1 MEVKTLHIKTSELVQ
16 AIHTLNDNGL
26 FWILFGVIIAD
37 FLTGTLKAFISKDL
51 DSSAGTLGLIKHIC
65 VILIV
70 VSVSIVGYI
79 MNNDF
84 IAYTF
89 ITFYLFEYTLSII
102 ENLNLMGIPFPDF
115 VENNIRRLKET
126 QGKEYDE
133 KKKGG
138 L

>member
-1 MEVKTLHIKTSELVQ
+1 MQIKTSELVQ

-37 FLTGTLKAFISKDL
+37 FLTGTLKAFITKDL
-51 DSSAGTLGLIKHIC
+51 DSSAGTIGLIKHVC

-70 VSVSIVGYI
+70 VSVSLVGYI
-79 MNNDF
+79 MKDDF

-89 ITFYLFEYTLSII
+89 ISFYLFEYTLSNI

-115 VENNIRRLKET
+115 VENNIRRLKEV

-133 KKKGG
+133 NKKGG

>member
-1 MEVKTLHIKTSELVQ
+1 MHIKTSELVH

-26 FWILFGVIIAD
+26 FWILFGIIIAD

>member
-1 MEVKTLHIKTSELVQ
+1 MHIKTSELVQ

-37 FLTGTLKAFISKDL
+37 FLTGTLKAFITKDL
-51 DSSAGTLGLIKHIC
+51 DSSAGTNGLIKHVC

-70 VSVSIVGYI
+70 VSVSLVGYI
-79 MNNDF
+79 MKDGF

-89 ITFYLFEYTLSII
+89 ISFYLFEYTLSII
-102 ENLNLMGIPFPDF
+102 ENLNLLGIPFPDF

>member
-1 MEVKTLHIKTSELVQ
+1 MHIKTSELVQ